1 MAALFFDTHRAV
13 KSLEEAGFEESQA
26 EAVVEMVRS
35 AIGDNVATS
44 SDLRSSEQQSAV
56 RMDAFEE
63 QATARMDTFE
73 ERFTARM
80 DTFEQNVTAR
90 MDAFEERIETRLNA
104 FEQQMVSEIKALEAR
119 TRAEMKSLEQRMTI
133 KLGAMVFAGVGII
146 IAFMAFFS

>member
-26 EAVVEMVRS
+26 EAVVEMVGS
-35 AIGDNVATS
+35 AVGENVATS
-44 SDLRSSEQQSAV
+44 SDLRSFEERSTVRMDAFEERITA

-63 QATARMDTFE
+63 QATARMDAFE
-73 ERFTARM
+73 ERI
-80 DTFEQNVTAR
+80 TAR
-90 MDAFEERIETRLNA
+90 MDAFEQRIEAR
-104 FEQQMVSEIKALEAR
+104 LEAYEGR
-119 TRAEMKSLEQRMTI
+119 TRAEMRSLEQRMTI

>member
-80 DTFEQNVTAR
+80 D
-90 MDAFEERIETRLNA
+90 AFEERIETRLNA
-104 FEQQMVSEIKALEAR
+104 FEQQMASEIRALEAR